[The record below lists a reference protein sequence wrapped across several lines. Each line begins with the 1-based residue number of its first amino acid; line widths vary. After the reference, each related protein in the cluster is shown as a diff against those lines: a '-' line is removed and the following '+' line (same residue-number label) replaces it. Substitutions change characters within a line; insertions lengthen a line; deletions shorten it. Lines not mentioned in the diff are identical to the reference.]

1 MFDFELPPGP
11 LPSFNL
17 FPNKQITSGINIF
30 PLSSGELGITA
41 WGDGSPI
48 TSEGE
53 EKEDLDPVVVEDNE
67 GLSDFMLVSDAEGID
82 EEDPT
87 LIDDEGE

>member
-1 MFDFELPPGP
+1 MV
-11 LPSFNL
+11 
-17 FPNKQITSGINIF
+17 
-30 PLSSGELGITA
+30 SGELGIAA

>member
-1 MFDFELPPGP
+1 MA
-11 LPSFNL
+11 
-17 FPNKQITSGINIF
+17 SGK
-30 PLSSGELGITA
+30 LGITA

-53 EKEDLDPVVVEDNE
+53 EKEDLDPVVVEDDE

-82 EEDPT
+82 EEDAT
-87 LIDDEGE
+87 IFDDEGE